1 MGDPGEKFRM
11 RENDIWALINK
22 ECINMINKNSSM
34 MLRDLEVIWHPCTQ
48 MKDHETLPLVPIKSG
63 KGVYLYDFEGNS
75 YIDAVSSW
83 WVNLFGHVNESINSR
98 IKAQLDTLEHVLLAG
113 FTHEPAVE
121 LAHKLVHITPEGLN
135 KVFYVDNGS
144 SAVEAAL
151 KMSYHYHLNLGKRK
165 PLFLSLTNSYH
176 GETIG
181 ALSVGDVSLYKE
193 TYEPLLIANMQVP
206 VPKDQSE
213 VSANEALKTLERVLQ
228 EKAHEIAA
236 FILEPLI
243 QGAGG
248 MHMYH
253 PSYLMGARKLTKK
266 YDVHLIADEIMT
278 GFGRTGKMFAC
289 DHADVSPDFM
299 TLSKGL
305 TGGYL
310 PLSVVMT
317 TDEVYNAFYCDY
329 NEHKAFLHSHSY
341 TGNPLACSAAL
352 ATLEIFE
359 QNDILGENEKK
370 QVYIKKKLE
379 KFSDLINVKEVRQQ
393 GMVAAIELRG
403 YEPQERVGL
412 RIYEYA
418 LTQGVLLR
426 PLGHVI
432 YFMPPYIISYEEID
446 KMIEVAYKGIKQLI
460 QNEDIDC

>member
-1 MGDPGEKFRM
+1 M
-11 RENDIWALINK
+11 L
-22 ECINMINKNSSM
+22 NKNNELM
-34 MLRDLEVIWHPCTQ
+34 QRDLEVIWHPCTQ

-63 KGVYLYDFEGNS
+63 KGIYLYDFEGNS

-83 WVNLFGHVNESINSR
+83 WVNLFGHSNEKINTK
-98 IKAQLDTLEHVLLAG
+98 IKEQLDTLEHVLLAG

-121 LAHKLVHITPEGLN
+121 LAHKLVNITPKELK

-151 KMSYHYHLNLGKRK
+151 KMSYHYHLNKGKRK
-165 PLFLSLTNSYH
+165 PIFLSLKNSYH

-193 TYEPLLIANMQVP
+193 TYEQLLISNMQVP
-206 VPKDQSE
+206 VPVDQSE
-213 VSANEALKTLERVLQ
+213 EAAQIALKGLEEVLTKQ
-228 EKAHEIAA
+228 SNEIAA
-236 FILEPLI
+236 LIIEPLI

-248 MHMYH
+248 MHMYSS
-253 PSYLMGARKLTKK
+253 SYLVGARELTKK

-278 GFGRTGKMFAC
+278 GFGRTGEMFAF
-289 DHADVSPDFM
+289 DHTEVSPDFM

-317 TDEVYNAFYCDY
+317 TDDVYRAFYCDY

-341 TGNPLACSAAL
+341 TGNPLACAAAL
-352 ATLEIFE
+352 ATMDIFE
-359 QNDILGENEKK
+359 QNDIIGDNKK
-370 QVYIKKKLE
+370 KAQYIKDETE
-379 KFSDLINVKEVRQQ
+379 KFLELDNVKEIRQQ
-393 GMVAAIELRG
+393 GMVTAIELKG
-403 YEPQERVGL
+403 YDAKERIGL
-412 RIYEYA
+412 KLYKYA

-426 PLGHVI
+426 PLGHII
-432 YFMPPYIISYEEID
+432 YFMPPYIITYEEID
-446 KMIEVAYKGIKQLI
+446 KMIEVAYEGIKQL
-460 QNEDIDC
+460 

>member
-1 MGDPGEKFRM
+1 MSQ
-11 RENDIWALINK
+11 
-22 ECINMINKNSSM
+22 KNTEM
-34 MLRDLEVIWHPCTQ
+34 MQRDLEVIWHPCTQ
-48 MKDHETLPLVPIKSG
+48 MKDHETLPLVPVKSG
-63 KGVYLYDFEGNS
+63 KGVYLYDFEGNK

-83 WVNLFGHVNESINSR
+83 WVNLFGHANEHINNR
-98 IKAQLDTLEHVLLAG
+98 VKTQLDTLEHVLLAG
-113 FTHEPAVE
+113 FTHEPAID
-121 LAHKLVHITPEGLN
+121 LAHKLVDITPEELR

-151 KMSYHYHLNLGKRK
+151 KMSYHYHLNQGKRK
-165 PLFLSLTNSYH
+165 ALFLSLSNSYH

-193 TYEPLLIANMQVP
+193 TYAPLLIANMQVP
-206 VPKDQSE
+206 VPKDQTIE
-213 VSANEALKTLERVLQ
+213 AANDALVGLEETLK
-228 EKAHEIAA
+228 EKGEEIAA

-253 PSYLMGARKLTKK
+253 PVYLEGARVLTKK

-289 DHADVSPDFM
+289 DHAGISPDFM

-317 TDEVYNAFYCDY
+317 SDDVYNAFYCDY
-329 NEHKAFLHSHSY
+329 NEYKAFLHSHSY
-341 TGNPLACSAAL
+341 TGNPLACAAAL
-352 ATLEIFE
+352 ATMEIFE
-359 QNDILGENEKK
+359 QNDILGDNAKK
-370 QVYIKKKLE
+370 SQYILQNVE
-379 KFSDLINVKEVRQQ
+379 KFLDLPNVKEIRQQ
-393 GMVAAIELRG
+393 GMVTAIELEG
-403 YEPQERVGL
+403 YAASERIGL
-412 RIYEYA
+412 KIYEYA

-432 YFMPPYIISYEEID
+432 YFMPPYIITNDEID
-446 KMIEVAYKGIKQLI
+446 KMIAVAYEGIKRI
-460 QNEDIDC
+460 VK

>member
-1 MGDPGEKFRM
+1 MVS
-11 RENDIWALINK
+11 
-22 ECINMINKNSSM
+22 KNSEIM
-34 MLRDLEVIWHPCTQ
+34 QRDLEVIWHPCTQ
-48 MKDHETLPLVPIKSG
+48 MKDHETLPLIPIKSG
-63 KGVYLYDFEGNS
+63 KGVYLYDFDGNS

-83 WVNLFGHVNESINSR
+83 WVNLFGHANDLINER
-98 IKAQLDTLEHVLLAG
+98 VKAQIDTLEHVLLAG

-121 LAHKLVHITPEGLN
+121 LAHKLVDITPLELK

-151 KMSYHYHLNLGKRK
+151 KMSYHYHLNNNKRK
-165 PLFLSLTNSYH
+165 PVFLSLTNSYH

-206 VPKDQSE
+206 VPVDQSIE
-213 VSANEALKTLERVLQ
+213 AANIALQALENVLKD
-228 EKAHEIAA
+228 KADKIAA
-236 FILEPLI
+236 FIVEPLI

-253 PSYLMGARKLTKK
+253 PEYLAGARRLTKQ

-289 DHADVSPDFM
+289 EHAEISPDFM

-317 TDEVYNAFYCDY
+317 SDEVYRAFYCDY
-329 NEHKAFLHSHSY
+329 NEYKAFLHSHSY

-352 ATLEIFE
+352 ATFEIFE
-359 QNDILGENEKK
+359 KNDVIEKNK
-370 QVYIKKKLE
+370 KISHYIKEHVE
-379 KFSDLINVKEVRQQ
+379 KFTALKNVKEIRQQ
-393 GMVAAIELRG
+393 GMVTAIELKG
-403 YEPQERVGL
+403 YIAEERIGL
-412 RIYEYA
+412 KIYEYA

-432 YFMPPYIISYEEID
+432 YFMPPYVITYEEID
-446 KMIEVAYKGIKQLI
+446 KMIDVAYKAIGQLI
-460 QNEDIDC
+460 TD